1 MGFDQGGARPVML
14 CGHTTWAGHTSGTAG
29 VWGLL
34 RSREMVL
41 REELA
46 YGGGVRSENKDKTVD
61 FSPKYQRAEG
71 VDLFCVTSLKAKRWE
86 LQKEDFGSPKDH

>member
-1 MGFDQGGARPVML
+1 MGRAHLRYCRGLGSPPVKRDGAERRV
-14 CGHTTWAGHTSGTAG
+14 GIW
-29 VWGLL
+29 
-34 RSREMVL
+34 
-41 REELA
+41 
-46 YGGGVRSENKDKTVD
+46 GGVRSENKDKTVD